1 MANSIFNIKFSRRTM
16 LAGTAA
22 AALST
27 TSLPAGATLR
37 SVAGNTDLDAELFCR
52 IAAAKQC
59 WADFLA
65 AKKISDRLYMVT
77 WLHMDCPETRKLSV
91 AVRVKFS
98 ALAVRIGYRDAA
110 NHCEWLHEL
119 YGLAMEEV
127 FCSPARTLRG
137 FCEKVR
143 FATERARVGRSAAF
157 LGTEF
162 EWLDFTIA
170 DLERLVEEGER
181 EAGSDRL
188 ADAFNP

>member
-16 LAGTAA
+16 LTGTAA

-27 TSLPAGATLR
+27 TSIPAGATLR
-37 SVAGNTDLDAELFCR
+37 SVAGNTDPDAELFRR
-52 IAAAKQC
+52 IASAKQC

-65 AKKISDRLYMVT
+65 AKEISDRLYRMV
-77 WLHMDCPETRKLSV
+77 LYQMDCPITTGLAMAS
-91 AVRVKFS
+91 RVKFNDLCRQS
-98 ALAVRIGYRDAA
+98 GYIDAA

-119 YGLAMEEV
+119 YGLAMDEV

-137 FCEKVR
+137 FCEKIK

-162 EWLDFTIA
+162 EWLDFAIA
-170 DLERLVEEGER
+170 DLERLVEEGGR
-181 EAGSDRL
+181 RASIGGL
-188 ADAFNP
+188 AASFTP

>member
-1 MANSIFNIKFSRRTM
+1 MANTTFTTKFSRRTM
-16 LAGTAA
+16 LAGA

-37 SVAGNTDLDAELFCR
+37 AVAGNNDLDAELFCR
-52 IAAAKQC
+52 IATAKRR
-59 WADFLA
+59 WADFVVA
-65 AKKISDRLYMVT
+65 WENRDRLYRLT
-77 WLHMDCPETRKLSV
+77 GIHPDCPKSRKFSV
-91 AVRVKFS
+91 AERVRFNK
-98 ALAVRIGYRDAA
+98 LADRIGYPDAA

-119 YGLAMEEV
+119 YGLAMDEV

-170 DLERLVEEGER
+170 DLERLVEEGGR

>member
-1 MANSIFNIKFSRRTM
+1 MADNTFNTKFSRRTM

-22 AALST
+22 TALST
-27 TSLPAGATLR
+27 TSLPAAALR
-37 SVAGNTDLDAELFCR
+37 AVAGNSDPDAELFR
-52 IAAAKQC
+52 LIAAAKRR
-59 WADFLA
+59 WADFVVA
-65 AKKISDRLYMVT
+65 CENRDRLYRLT
-77 WLHMDCPETRKLSV
+77 GIHPDCPKSRKFSV
-91 AVRVKFS
+91 AERVRFNK
-98 ALAVRIGYRDAA
+98 LADRIGYPDAA

-119 YGLAMEEV
+119 YGLAMDEV

-170 DLERLVEEGER
+170 DLERLVEEGGR
-181 EAGSDRL
+181 GASIGGL
-188 ADAFNP
+188 AASFTP